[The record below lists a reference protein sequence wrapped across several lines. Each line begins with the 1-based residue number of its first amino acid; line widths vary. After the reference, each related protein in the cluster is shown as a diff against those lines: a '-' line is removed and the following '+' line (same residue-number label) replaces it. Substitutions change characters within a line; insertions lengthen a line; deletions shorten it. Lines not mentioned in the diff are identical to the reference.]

1 MKKIFATMASTLA
14 LTLTLGL
21 GACKG
26 GTDFGT
32 DGKFGQLT
40 TTESVYGFSAASAG
54 MLISAMNDSET
65 SKSAPTAAMSV
76 RVAASGEQTSPADS
90 TQPVPGTSEEIP
102 PADSGNT
109 GLDTSELDRYMG
121 LVESLLSDGGFSV
134 VSQTSDRAEYTEKTV
149 VSYQD
154 MEGNRLQYMMY
165 YNQVA
170 VTDRDDHDDDDDWF
184 DDKFDRETEETYAI
198 EGVMVIEGTDYSIR
212 GRRELETDGNESE
225 ATTEFRVTL
234 GENRYMLVEQEFE
247 SERDESEQSY
257 SYSVIENNRVTERS
271 TFSYETEDGETELEM
286 ACYKDGK
293 TDRFSFKKETEH
305 GRERIRLYV
314 GSGKDRQRYTVR
326 IETDADGNHKYV
338 YEPFSIGR

>member
-1 MKKIFATMASTLA
+1 MKKLLAAMTSTLA

-40 TTESVYGFSAASAG
+40 TESVYGFSAASAG
-54 MLISAMNDSET
+54 MLISAMNDGGT
-65 SKSAPTAAMSV
+65 AKTAPAAAMSV
-76 RVAASGEQTSPADS
+76 RLT
-90 TQPVPGTSEEIP
+90 
-102 PADSGNT
+102 ADSGNA

-121 LVESLLSDGGFSV
+121 LVESLLSDGGFSI

-165 YNQVA
+165 YNQIQIPG
-170 VTDRDDHDDDDDWF
+170 DDDDDDDDW
-184 DDKFDRETEETYAI
+184 DDWDEEETEENYAI
-198 EGVMVIEGTDYSIR
+198 EGIMVIEGQEYAIH
-212 GRRELETDGNESE
+212 GEREIETERDEMQAE
-225 ATTEFRVTL
+225 TKFRVTL
-234 GENRYMLVEQEFE
+234 GENRYMLVEQELE
-247 SERDESEQSY
+247 SERNESEQSY
-257 SYSVIENNRVTERS
+257 SYSVIENNRVVERS

-293 TDRFSFKKETEH
+293 TDRFSFKRETEY

-338 YEPFSIGR
+338 YEPFSAGR

>member
-1 MKKIFATMASTLA
+1 MKKLLAAMTSTLA

-54 MLISAMNDSET
+54 MLISAMNDGGT
-65 SKSAPTAAMSV
+65 AKTAPAAAMSV
-76 RVAASGEQTSPADS
+76 RLT
-90 TQPVPGTSEEIP
+90 
-102 PADSGNT
+102 ADSGNA

-121 LVESLLSDGGFSV
+121 LVESLLSDGGFSI

-165 YNQVA
+165 YNQIQIPG
-170 VTDRDDHDDDDDWF
+170 DDDDDDDDW
-184 DDKFDRETEETYAI
+184 DDWDEEETEENYAI
-198 EGVMVIEGTDYSIR
+198 KGIMVIEGQEYAIH
-212 GRRELETDGNESE
+212 GEREIETERDEMQAE
-225 ATTEFRVTL
+225 TKFRVTL

-247 SERDESEQSY
+247 SERNESEQSY
-257 SYSVIENNRVTERS
+257 SYSVIENNRVVERS

-293 TDRFSFKKETEH
+293 TDRFSFKRETEY

-338 YEPFSIGR
+338 YEPFSAGR

>member
-1 MKKIFATMASTLA
+1 MKKLLAAMTSTLA

-54 MLISAMNDSET
+54 MLISAMNDGGT
-65 SKSAPTAAMSV
+65 AKTAPAAAMSV
-76 RVAASGEQTSPADS
+76 RLTADSETETPPADS
-90 TQPVPGTSEEIP
+90 TQPVPDTSEEIP
-102 PADSGNT
+102 PADSGNA

-121 LVESLLSDGGFSV
+121 LVESLLSDGGFSI

-165 YNQVA
+165 YNQIQIPG
-170 VTDRDDHDDDDDWF
+170 DDDDDDDDW
-184 DDKFDRETEETYAI
+184 DDWDEEETEENYAI
-198 EGVMVIEGTDYSIR
+198 EGIMVIEGQEYAIH
-212 GRRELETDGNESE
+212 GEREIETERDEMQAE
-225 ATTEFRVTL
+225 TKFRVTL
-234 GENRYMLVEQEFE
+234 GENRYMLVEQELE

-257 SYSVIENNRVTERS
+257 SYSVIENNRVVERS

-293 TDRFSFKKETEH
+293 TDRFSFKRETEY

-338 YEPFSIGR
+338 YEPFSAGR

>member
-1 MKKIFATMASTLA
+1 MKKLLAAMTSTLA

-54 MLISAMNDSET
+54 MLISAMNDGGT
-65 SKSAPTAAMSV
+65 AKTAPAAAMSV
-76 RVAASGEQTSPADS
+76 RLT
-90 TQPVPGTSEEIP
+90 
-102 PADSGNT
+102 ADSGNA

-121 LVESLLSDGGFSV
+121 LVESLLSDGGFSI

-165 YNQVA
+165 YNQIQIPG
-170 VTDRDDHDDDDDWF
+170 DDDDDDDDWG
-184 DDKFDRETEETYAI
+184 DWDEEETEENYAI
-198 EGVMVIEGTDYSIR
+198 EGIMVIEGQEYAIH
-212 GRRELETDGNESE
+212 GEREIETERDEME
-225 ATTEFRVTL
+225 AETKFRVTL
-234 GENRYMLVEQEFE
+234 GENRYMLVEQELE
-247 SERDESEQSY
+247 SERNESEQSY
-257 SYSVIENNRVTERS
+257 SYSVIENNRVVERS

-293 TDRFSFKKETEH
+293 TDRFSFKRETEY

-338 YEPFSIGR
+338 YEPFSAGR

>member
-1 MKKIFATMASTLA
+1 MKKLLAAMTSTLA

-26 GTDFGT
+26 GTDFGA

-54 MLISAMNDSET
+54 MLISAMNDGGT
-65 SKSAPTAAMSV
+65 AKTAPAAAMSV
-76 RVAASGEQTSPADS
+76 RLTADSETETPPADS
-90 TQPVPGTSEEIP
+90 TQPVPDTSEEIP
-102 PADSGNT
+102 PADSGNA

-121 LVESLLSDGGFSV
+121 LVESLLSDGGFSI

-165 YNQVA
+165 YNQIQIPG
-170 VTDRDDHDDDDDWF
+170 DDDDDDDDW
-184 DDKFDRETEETYAI
+184 DDWDEEETEENYAI
-198 EGVMVIEGTDYSIR
+198 EGIMVIEGQEYAIH
-212 GRRELETDGNESE
+212 GEREIETERDEMQAESK
-225 ATTEFRVTL
+225 FRVTL
-234 GENRYMLVEQEFE
+234 GENRYMLVEQELE
-247 SERDESEQSY
+247 SERNESEQSY
-257 SYSVIENNRVTERS
+257 SYSVIENNRVVERS

-293 TDRFSFKKETEH
+293 TDRFSFKRETEY

-338 YEPFSIGR
+338 YEPFSAGR